1 MGSVTQ
7 SNENLGQNFIRAFT
21 QRGGPSPNNPYR
33 FAGMDEQYLM
43 VGDISRP
50 DRGSINPINVNDPQV
65 RGLFK
70 QTGIT
75 IDAPDIPSAEV
86 TFKQKYGGIPWYK
99 FRLNCPLNIYEP
111 EGLCGEPGDPLNGWL
126 TMNVLSRGLSSDK
139 TYAGRTPFD
148 GSDESTAAIQFSW
161 LGDVYSIGGIGI
173 GEVAAVDVTTEVID
187 GVYGGF
193 AQCSDCGPGNDG
205 TLWNYQLQQTAGGSS
220 AALGA
225 VKYTTNGGGTW
236 ATSAITGL
244 GLGVLV
250 TAIDIVGQY
259 LVVLVK
265 SENAYYVSPINQMT
279 GVPGVWTKVTAGF
292 VALKTPNDMFVE
304 SPTRVYFVADGGY
317 IYVSTNI
324 LTGVSVLSAAGQT
337 TNNLTRIH
345 GSNGVILAVGA
356 SNTILKSTNRGVIW
370 AATAASVT
378 GAHSAVAVK
387 TALEYWVGTLDVSGK
402 VWYTLDGG
410 ASWTQLVL
418 PGAALTA
425 IQDIIWMTAEF
436 GWIAATR
443 AGPVAVIF
451 AGHFGGALWGENNT
465 SRLPGNLPVFGRANR
480 LSVPNVPDLQIVA
493 NNLSIS
499 GLGGG
504 LVDGVIYIGAAPV
517 L

>member
-1 MGSVTQ
+1 MPVTQ
-7 SNENLGQNFIRAFT
+7 TNENLTQNFIRAFT
-21 QRGGPSPNNPYR
+21 QRGGPAPNNPYR

-50 DRGSINPINVNDPQV
+50 DRGGINAINVNDPQV

-86 TFKQKYGGIPWYK
+86 TFKQKFGGIPWYK
-99 FRLNCPLNIYEP
+99 FRLNCPINIYES
-111 EGLCGEPGDPLNGWL
+111 EGLCGDPADPLNGWL

-148 GSDESTAAIQFSW
+148 GSDESTAAVQFSW
-161 LGDVYSIGGIGI
+161 LGDVYSVGGIPI
-173 GEVAAVDVTTEVID
+173 GEVASVEVTTEVID

-205 TLWNYQLQQTAGGSS
+205 TQWNYQLQQTAGGSS
-220 AALGA
+220 AVNGV
-225 VKYTTNGGGTW
+225 VKYTTNGGRTW
-236 ATSAITGL
+236 ADSAITGL
-244 GLGVLV
+244 AVGSLV

-259 LVVLVK
+259 LVVVCK
-265 SENAYYVSPINQMT
+265 TENAYYVSQINQMT
-279 GVPGVWTKVTAGF
+279 GVPGTWTKVSTGF
-292 VALKTPNDMFVE
+292 VAAKTPNDIFVE

-317 IYVSTNI
+317 IYVSMDI
-324 LTGVSVLSAAGQT
+324 LSGVSVLSAAGT
-337 TNNLTRIH
+337 TSNNLNRIH
-345 GSNGVILAVGA
+345 GGAGVLLAVGA
-356 SNTILKSTNRGVIW
+356 SNTIIKSTNRGVSW
-370 AATAASVT
+370 AATAAGVT

-387 TALEYWVGTLDVSGK
+387 TVLEYWVGTLDTSGK

-410 ASWTQLVL
+410 ASWAQQVL

-425 IQDIIWMTAEF
+425 IQDILWASAEF
-436 GWIAATR
+436 GFIAATR
-443 AGPVAVIF
+443 TGPTAALF
-451 AGHFGGALWGENNT
+451 AGLFGGALWGENNT
-465 SRLPGNLPVFGRANR
+465 SRLPGNLPTFGRANR
-480 LSVPNVPDLQIVA
+480 LSVPRVPDVQVAA
-493 NNLSIS
+493 NNIAIS

-504 LVDGVIYIGAAPV
+504 LVDGIILIGQAPI

>member
-1 MGSVTQ
+1 MPVTQ
-7 SNENLGQNFIRAFT
+7 TNENLTQNFIRAFT
-21 QRGGPSPNNPYR
+21 QRGGPAPNNPYR

-50 DRGSINPINVNDPQV
+50 DRGGINAINVNDPQV

-86 TFKQKYGGIPWYK
+86 TFKQKFGGIPWYK
-99 FRLNCPLNIYEP
+99 FRLNCPINIYES
-111 EGLCGEPGDPLNGWL
+111 EGLCGDPADPLNGWL

-148 GSDESTAAIQFSW
+148 SSDESTAAVQFSW
-161 LGDVYSIGGIGI
+161 LGDAYSVGGIPI
-173 GEVAAVDVTTEVID
+173 GEVASVEVTTEVID

-205 TLWNYQLQQTAGGSS
+205 TIWNYQLQQTAGGSS
-220 AALGA
+220 AVNGV
-225 VKYTTNGGGTW
+225 VKYTTNGGRTW
-236 ATSAITGL
+236 ADSAITGL
-244 GLGVLV
+244 AVGSLV

-259 LVVLVK
+259 LVVVCK
-265 SENAYYVSPINQMT
+265 TENAYYVSQINQMT
-279 GVPGVWTKVTAGF
+279 GVPGTWTKVSTGF
-292 VALKTPNDMFVE
+292 VAAKTPNDMFVE

-317 IYVSTNI
+317 IYVSTDI
-324 LTGVSVLSAAGQT
+324 LSGVSVLSAAGT
-337 TNNLTRIH
+337 TSNNLNRIH
-345 GSNGVILAVGA
+345 GGAGVLLAVGA
-356 SNTILKSTNRGVIW
+356 SNTIIKSTNRGVSW
-370 AATAASVT
+370 AATAAGVT

-387 TALEYWVGTLDVSGK
+387 TVLEYWVGTLDTSGK

-410 ASWTQLVL
+410 ASWAQQVL

-425 IQDIIWMTAEF
+425 IQDILWASAEF
-436 GWIAATR
+436 GFIAATR
-443 AGPVAVIF
+443 TGPTAALF
-451 AGHFGGALWGENNT
+451 AGLFGGALWGENNT
-465 SRLPGNLPVFGRANR
+465 SRLPGNLPTFGRANR
-480 LSVPNVPDLQIVA
+480 LAVPRVPDVQVAA
-493 NNLSIS
+493 NNIAIS

-504 LVDGVIYIGAAPV
+504 LIDGIILIGQAPI

>member
-1 MGSVTQ
+1 MPVTQ
-7 SNENLGQNFIRAFT
+7 TNENLTQNFIRAFT
-21 QRGGPSPNNPYR
+21 QRGGPAPNNPYR

-50 DRGSINPINVNDPQV
+50 DRGGINAINVNDPQV

-86 TFKQKYGGIPWYK
+86 TFKQKFGGIPWYK
-99 FRLNCPLNIYEP
+99 FRLNCPINIYES
-111 EGLCGEPGDPLNGWL
+111 EGLCGDPADPLNGWL

-148 GSDESTAAIQFSW
+148 SSDESTAAVQFSW
-161 LGDVYSIGGIGI
+161 LGDAYSVGGIPI
-173 GEVAAVDVTTEVID
+173 GEVASVEVTTEVID

-205 TLWNYQLQQTAGGSS
+205 TIWNYQLQQTAGGSS
-220 AALGA
+220 AVNGV
-225 VKYTTNGGGTW
+225 VKYTTNGGRTW
-236 ATSAITGL
+236 ADSAITGL
-244 GLGVLV
+244 AVGSLV

-259 LVVLVK
+259 LVVVCK
-265 SENAYYVSPINQMT
+265 TENAYYVSQINQMT
-279 GVPGVWTKVTAGF
+279 GVPGTWTKVSTGF
-292 VALKTPNDMFVE
+292 VAAKTPNDMFVE

-317 IYVSTNI
+317 IYVSTDI
-324 LTGVSVLSAAGQT
+324 LSGVSVLSAAGT
-337 TNNLTRIH
+337 TSNNLNRIH
-345 GSNGVILAVGA
+345 GGAGVLLAVGA
-356 SNTILKSTNRGVIW
+356 SNTIIKSTNRGVSW
-370 AATAASVT
+370 AATAAGVT

-387 TALEYWVGTLDVSGK
+387 TVLEYWVGTLDTSGK

-410 ASWTQLVL
+410 ASWAQQVL

-425 IQDIIWMTAEF
+425 IQDILWASAEF
-436 GWIAATR
+436 GFIAATR
-443 AGPVAVIF
+443 TGPTAALF
-451 AGHFGGALWGENNT
+451 AGLFGGALWGENNT
-465 SRLPGNLPVFGRANR
+465 SRLPGNLPTFGRANR
-480 LSVPNVPDLQIVA
+480 LAVPRVPDVQVAA
-493 NNLSIS
+493 NNIAIS

-504 LVDGVIYIGAAPV
+504 LVDGIILIGQAPI